1 MKWLA
6 LFIAVVMMIAGLVGI
21 LAPDRLL
28 ALRQYVVT
36 PVGLWVIA
44 ALRVGIGFVLIQV
57 ARISR
62 APGILRALGV
72 VVIVAGFAT
81 PLFGVERSRAVLDWA
96 ATQGRA
102 VMLVEGCVA
111 LVLGGFLAF
120 AVATGGRAARR

>member
-6 LFIAVVMMIAGLVGI
+6 LFIAGVMMIAGLVGI

-36 PVGLWVIA
+36 PVGLWAIA
-44 ALRVGIGFVLIQV
+44 ALRIAIGLVLIQV

-62 APGILRALGV
+62 APRTLRALGA

-81 PLFGVERSRAVLDWA
+81 PLFGVERSRAILDWA

-102 VMLVEGCVA
+102 LMLVEGCVA
-111 LVLGGFLAF
+111 LALGVFLAF
-120 AVATGGRAARR
+120 AVTARRPAPR

>member
-111 LVLGGFLAF
+111 VALGGFLAF
-120 AVATGGRAARR
+120 AVAAGERPARR

>member
-6 LFIAVVMMIAGLVGI
+6 LFIAGVMMIAGLVGI

-36 PVGLWVIA
+36 PVGLWAIA
-44 ALRVGIGFVLIQV
+44 ALRIAIGLVLIQV

-62 APGILRALGV
+62 APRTLRALGA

-81 PLFGVERSRAVLDWA
+81 PLFGVERSRAILDWA

>member
-6 LFIAVVMMIAGLVGI
+6 LFIAGVMMIAGLVGI

-36 PVGLWVIA
+36 PVGLWAIA
-44 ALRVGIGFVLIQV
+44 ALRIAIGLVLIQV

-62 APGILRALGV
+62 APRTLRALGA
-72 VVIVAGFAT
+72 VVIVAGLAT
-81 PLFGVERSRAVLDWA
+81 PFFGVERSRAVLDWA

-102 VMLVEGCVA
+102 LMLVEGCVA
-111 LVLGGFLAF
+111 LALGVFLAF
-120 AVATGGRAARR
+120 AVTARRPAPR

>member
-6 LFIAVVMMIAGLVGI
+6 LFIAGVMMIAGLVGI

-36 PVGLWVIA
+36 PVGLWVITV
-44 ALRVGIGFVLIQV
+44 LRVGIGLVLIQV

-62 APGILRALGV
+62 APRTLRALGA
-72 VVIVAGFAT
+72 VVIVAGLAT
-81 PLFGVERSRAVLDWA
+81 PFFGVERSRAVLDWA

-102 VMLVEGCVA
+102 LMLVEGCVA
-111 LVLGGFLAF
+111 LALGVFLAF
-120 AVATGGRAARR
+120 AVTARRPAPR

>member
-6 LFIAVVMMIAGLVGI
+6 LLIAVVIMVAGVAGI

-28 ALRQYVVT
+28 AFRQYVVT

-44 ALRVGIGFVLIQV
+44 ALRVGIGLVLIQV

-62 APGILRALGV
+62 APRTLRALGA
-72 VVIVAGFAT
+72 VVIVAGLAT

-96 ATQGRA
+96 ATQGSA
-102 VMLVEGCVA
+102 LMLVEGCVA
-111 LVLGGFLAF
+111 LALGGFLAF
-120 AVATGGRAARR
+120 AVAAGRRPARR

>member
-6 LFIAVVMMIAGLVGI
+6 LFIAGVMMIAGLVGI

-36 PVGLWVIA
+36 PVGLWAIA
-44 ALRVGIGFVLIQV
+44 ALRIAIGLVLIQV

-81 PLFGVERSRAVLDWA
+81 PLFGVERSRAILDWA